1 MAFAPHE
8 IFQLS
13 TDRLNEEPALLEV
26 LKGKTGRR
34 LVFPMAADFWEFDA
48 KAVELPAVEV
58 EGKNNNQLGMKVSQE
73 FLEAGVGFPP
83 YNLRHSYARRGYE
96 QGFPPEFLARSMGHS
111 YDVHTKIYKAWSGED
126 SDIKIYKA
134 VIAKQAKFSAAP
146 GE

>member
-1 MAFAPHE
+1 MKTPGWLWVYDALAIYGLRPHE

-58 EGKNNNQLGMKVSQE
+58 EGK
-73 FLEAGVGFPP
+73 
-83 YNLRHSYARRGYE
+83 
-96 QGFPPEFLARSMGHS
+96 
-111 YDVHTKIYKAWSGED
+111 
-126 SDIKIYKA
+126 
-134 VIAKQAKFSAAP
+134 KQ
-146 GE
+146 